1 MNDKGEI
8 KWKKY
13 LLLGQAYAMDN
24 VLRWAE
30 AGDTA
35 VKRQTTTLPLATEHD
50 TAFPQATK

>member
-35 VKRQTTTLPLATEHD
+35 VKRQTTTLPLATEHG